1 MNVKGYFKK
10 VLTEERHSR
19 NIQNMFFSLT
29 NLYTYL
35 LLNCYFTVG
44 PKIFCQIIGIPMRS
58 DPALIQ
64 LFLPIYSYISMKV
77 K

>member
-35 LLNCYFTVG
+35 LLNWYFTVG

-58 DPALIQ
+58 DPAP
-64 LFLPIYSYISMKV
+64 FLPIYSYISMKV
-77 K
+77 KG